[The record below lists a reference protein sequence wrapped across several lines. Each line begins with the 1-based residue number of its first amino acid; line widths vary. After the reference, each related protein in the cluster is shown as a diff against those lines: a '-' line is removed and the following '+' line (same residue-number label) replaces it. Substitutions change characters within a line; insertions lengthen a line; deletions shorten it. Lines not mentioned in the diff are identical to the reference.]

1 MGVGRTIAIALADSG
16 REEHLLKPIADVSNV
31 DSLQFGDHLVV
42 DKNEELLNFETS
54 YSKT

>member
-31 DSLQFGDHLVV
+31 DLLQSGDNLVI
-42 DKNEELLNFETS
+42 DKNEELLNFEPS

>member
-1 MGVGRTIAIALADSG
+1 LGVGRTIAIALADSG
-16 REEHLLKPIADVSNV
+16 REEHLLKPITE
-31 DSLQFGDHLVV
+31 SLQFGDNLVV

>member
-1 MGVGRTIAIALADSG
+1 LGVGRTIAIALADSG
-16 REEHLLKPIADVSNV
+16 REEHLLKPIADVSYV
-31 DSLQFGDHLVV
+31 ESLQFGENSVI

>member
-1 MGVGRTIAIALADSG
+1 
-16 REEHLLKPIADVSNV
+16 LLKPIADVSDF
-31 DSLQFGDHLVV
+31 DSLQFGDNLVI